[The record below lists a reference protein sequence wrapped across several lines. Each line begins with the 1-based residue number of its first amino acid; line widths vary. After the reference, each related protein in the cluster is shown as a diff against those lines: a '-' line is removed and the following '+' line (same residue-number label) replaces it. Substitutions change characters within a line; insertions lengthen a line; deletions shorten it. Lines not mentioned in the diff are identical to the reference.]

1 MTQRPCYK
9 QAEFSARI
17 KQALGVDLGEVSC
30 HIVDEDG
37 MARVMGSA
45 GWGRNDANGVVGF
58 QLGKDVYVLEGAP
71 WTTLHE
77 LVHRAGINAD
87 RLNRFVA
94 EGLTEAV
101 AEQLRKSPDEHR
113 PTYPR
118 EVAWIKERLLPSLGM
133 NAVQLGR
140 IIAQSSDPPRTLAA
154 LMAKA
159 KPGADESA
167 LRAELAPQKPDAP
180 SFNRLAR
187 MGGSMTRP
195 YPTTRERGTVGL
207 GLVLVTAGAALL
219 LPPLLRGRT

>member
-1 MTQRPCYK
+1 LTERPCYK
-9 QAEFSARI
+9 QAEFTARI

-30 HIVDEDG
+30 HIVDEAG

-45 GWGRNDANGVVGF
+45 GWSRGDANGVVGF
-58 QLGKDVYVLEGAP
+58 QLGKDVYVLDGAP

-118 EVAWIKERLLPSLGM
+118 EVAWIKGRLLPSLGM
-133 NAVQLGR
+133 SAVQLGR

-159 KPGADESA
+159 KPGVDEGA
-167 LRAELAPQKPDAP
+167 LRAQLAPQKPDEP
-180 SFNRLAR
+180 SFNRLA
-187 MGGSMTRP
+187 SVTRP
-195 YPTTRERGTVGL
+195 YTGVRRDDSVAL
-207 GLVLVTAGAALL
+207 GAVLTLAGVALL
-219 LPPLLRGRT
+219 LPRLMRGPT

>member
-1 MTQRPCYK
+1 VTDRPCYK
-9 QAEFSARI
+9 QAEFTTRI
-17 KQALGVDLGEVSC
+17 QQALGVDLGAVSC

-58 QLGKDVYVLEGAP
+58 QLGKDVYVLDGAP

-101 AEQLRKSPDEHR
+101 AERLRQSPDEHR

-133 NAVQLGR
+133 DAIQLGR
-140 IIAQSSDPPRTLAA
+140 VIAQSSDPPRTLAA

-159 KPGADESA
+159 KPGTDEAA
-167 LRAELAPQKPDAP
+167 LRAQLAPQKPDEP

-187 MGGSMTRP
+187 ITRP
-195 YPTTRERGTVGL
+195 YPRAQRDDRVAL
-207 GLVLVTAGAALL
+207 GAILTIAGMTLW
-219 LPPLLRGRT
+219 LPSLLRGRA

>member
-1 MTQRPCYK
+1 MNQRPCYK
-9 QAEFSARI
+9 QAEFTARI

-30 HIVDEDG
+30 HIVDEAG

-45 GWGRNDANGVVGF
+45 GWSRGDANGVVGF
-58 QLGKDVYVLEGAP
+58 QLGKDVYVLDGAP

-159 KPGADESA
+159 KPGIDEGA
-167 LRAELAPQKPDAP
+167 LRAQLAPQKPDEP
-180 SFNRLAR
+180 SFNRLA
-187 MGGSMTRP
+187 SITRP
-195 YPTTRERGTVGL
+195 YPKVQRDDSVAL
-207 GLVLVTAGAALL
+207 GAVLALAGAALL
-219 LPPLLRGRT
+219 LPRLMRGRA

>member
-1 MTQRPCYK
+1 VADRPCYK
-9 QAEFSARI
+9 QAEFTTRI
-17 KQALGVDLGEVSC
+17 QQALGVDLGAVSC

-58 QLGKDVYVLEGAP
+58 QLGQDVYVLDGAP

-101 AEQLRKSPDEHR
+101 AERLRQSPDEHR

-133 NAVQLGR
+133 DAIHLGR
-140 IIAQSSDPPRTLAA
+140 VIAQSSDPPRTLAA

-159 KPGADESA
+159 KPGTDEAA
-167 LRAELAPQKPDAP
+167 LRAQLAPQKPDEP

-187 MGGSMTRP
+187 ITRP
-195 YPTTRERGTVGL
+195 YPRAQRDDRVAL
-207 GLVLVTAGAALL
+207 GAILTIAGMTLW
-219 LPPLLRGRT
+219 LPSLLRGRA